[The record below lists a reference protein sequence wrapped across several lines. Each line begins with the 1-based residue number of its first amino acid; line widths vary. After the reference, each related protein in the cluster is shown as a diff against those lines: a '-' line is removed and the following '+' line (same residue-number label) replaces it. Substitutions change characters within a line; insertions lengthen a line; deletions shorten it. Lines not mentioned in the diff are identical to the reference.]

1 MGVAVLSRISAAAPF
16 QCRKCG
22 KYRAAIVEDV
32 ALRWYNGTRLC
43 LKCYIIAK
51 MYRRLRE
58 GDNMNQKRIIAVLAG
73 SAMLAG
79 LLTGCGAEPGIGKS
93 EEPVNL
99 TVWTYY
105 NGEQLDAFNALVDSF
120 NESVGKEK
128 NIVVESSSQGSVNDL
143 ESNVMDAAEEK
154 VGAADMPNIFSA
166 YADTAY
172 KLDQAGQVVDLS
184 DYLTDEEKSEYIDA
198 YLKEGDFS
206 GDGSIKIFPVAKS
219 TELLFLNKT
228 DWDKFA
234 EATGADESDLETV
247 EGLVETAEKYYNWT
261 DEQTEEPDD
270 GMALFG
276 RDAMANYMFVGARQL
291 GGNLFEVKDGKMTL
305 NFDKE
310 IVRKL
315 WDNYYVPYV
324 KGYFAAS
331 GRFRSD
337 DIKTGNI
344 LAYVGSAS
352 SATFFPT
359 QVMTSD
365 TESHDI
371 ELEVL
376 TPPEFAGG
384 KKVAVQQGAGM
395 VVTKGSDEEIKAS
408 VEFLK
413 YITDPENN
421 TSFSI
426 GSGYLPVTKKAN
438 DMVEIRKSGTD
449 LSKSMDKV
457 LTKAVEI
464 VNNNELYTTPAFE
477 SGQDARSVLE
487 YAMSDL
493 ADADRKVVQE
503 RIDAGQT
510 MEEATEE
517 FLTGEYFEQ
526 WYEDTLTKLQA
537 YEG

>member
-1 MGVAVLSRISAAAPF
+1 
-16 QCRKCG
+16 
-22 KYRAAIVEDV
+22 
-32 ALRWYNGTRLC
+32 
-43 LKCYIIAK
+43 
-51 MYRRLRE
+51 
-58 GDNMNQKRIIAVLAG
+58 MNQKRIITVLAG
-73 SAMLAG
+73 SALLAG
-79 LLTGCGAEPGIGKS
+79 LLTGCGAESGIGKS

-128 NIVVESSSQGSVNDL
+128 NIIVESSSLGSVNDL

-184 DYLTDEEKSEYIDA
+184 DYLTDEEKNEYIDA

-247 EGLVETAEKYYNWT
+247 EDLVETSEKYYNWT

-270 GMALFG
+270 GKALFG

-291 GGNLFEVKDGKMTL
+291 GGNLFEVKDGKMTLNFKKKIDHKKWDINFVPIIKENIPQTVIYPINKMKDGKMSL

-344 LAYVGSAS
+344 LAYVGATS

-376 TPPEFAGG
+376 TPPEFEGG

-395 VVTKGSDEEIKAS
+395 VVTKGSEEEIEAS
-408 VEFLK
+408 VEFFK
-413 YITDPENN
+413 YLTEPENN

-426 GSGYLPVTKKAN
+426 GSVYLPVTQKAN
-438 DMVEIRKSGTD
+438 DMVEIRKGGTD
-449 LSKSMDKV
+449 LPKSIDKV
-457 LTKAVEI
+457 LTKAVET

-477 SGQDARSVLE
+477 GGQDARSVLE
-487 YAMSDL
+487 YSMSDL
-493 ADADRKVVQE
+493 ADADRKAVQE

-510 MEEATEE
+510 MEAATEE
-517 FLTGEYFEQ
+517 FLTGEYFDR
-526 WYEDTLTKLQA
+526 WYEDTLTKLQT

>member
-1 MGVAVLSRISAAAPF
+1 
-16 QCRKCG
+16 
-22 KYRAAIVEDV
+22 
-32 ALRWYNGTRLC
+32 
-43 LKCYIIAK
+43 
-51 MYRRLRE
+51 
-58 GDNMNQKRIIAVLAG
+58 MNQKRIITVLAG

-247 EGLVETAEKYYNWT
+247 EDLVETSEKYYNWT

-270 GMALFG
+270 GKALFG

-344 LAYVGSAS
+344 LAYVGATS

-376 TPPEFAGG
+376 TPPEFEGG

-395 VVTKGSDEEIKAS
+395 VVTKTDEEQMYAS
-408 VEFLK
+408 VQFLK
-413 YITDPENN
+413 WFTEDERNIQ
-421 TSFSI
+421 FSVA
-426 GSGYLPVTKKAN
+426 SGYLPVTKTAN
-438 DMVEIRKSGTD
+438 DI
-449 LSKSMDKV
+449 DKIEKTTN
-457 LTKAVEI
+457 LTGDNELPIVKIAI
-464 VNNNELYTTPAFE
+464 DTVNNNTLYTTKAFE
-477 SGQDARSVLE
+477 TGTDARNILE
-487 YAMSDL
+487 YSMQDKAT
-493 ADADRKVVQE
+493 ADRKTVE
-503 RIDAGQT
+503 KNLKKGQSLD
-510 MEEATEE
+510 EAAKDFVSDSNFDT
-517 FLTGEYFEQ
+517 
-526 WYEDTLTKLQA
+526 WYNTTKAEL
-537 YEG
+537 EKLVK